1 MKRNE
6 RSQKRNERQG
16 EDEGRERSSAQR
28 GSTEPYGCP
37 LSEMQM
43 TGGLLLRF
51 LKQIL
56 TPAGADAL
64 SDSDTRLSSTTS
76 FRCPL
81 SKLDKWIIVGEKK
94 NKKTSKNKMKGDSV
108 ELSRGERK
116 YMTGWQGEKTWGEG
130 GRLIKGILEMSESES
145 HNQLT

>member
-1 MKRNE
+1 MKNKEGWGE
-6 RSQKRNERQG
+6 RT
-16 EDEGRERSSAQR
+16 SAQR

-43 TGGLLLRF
+43 TAGLLLRF

-81 SKLDKWIIVGEKK
+81 SKLDKWIILGERRRERE
-94 NKKTSKNKMKGDSV
+94 KKTSQNKMKVDSA
-108 ELSRGERK
+108 ELSRDERK
-116 YMTGWQGEKTWGEG
+116 YDRRRGRKTGGEG
-130 GRLIKGILEMSESES
+130 GRLIKGILGMSKSES

>member
-1 MKRNE
+1 MSEVRRKR
-6 RSQKRNERQG
+6 QTW
-16 EDEGRERSSAQR
+16 EDEERKRTSAQR

-64 SDSDTRLSSTTS
+64 SDSATRLSSTTS

-81 SKLDKWIIVGEKK
+81 SKLAKWIIVGKK
-94 NKKTSKNKMKGDSV
+94 KISKTK
-108 ELSRGERK
+108 
-116 YMTGWQGEKTWGEG
+116 
-130 GRLIKGILEMSESES
+130 
-145 HNQLT
+145 

>member
-1 MKRNE
+1 MCPHLRWQVEGKTQEKDWLNEKKRENI
-6 RSQKRNERQG
+6 
-16 EDEGRERSSAQR
+16 EGRREMKNKEGWGERTSAQR

-43 TGGLLLRF
+43 TAGLLLRF

-81 SKLDKWIIVGEKK
+81 SKLDKWIILGERQRERKK
-94 NKKTSKNKMKGDSV
+94 NFT
-108 ELSRGERK
+108 E
-116 YMTGWQGEKTWGEG
+116 
-130 GRLIKGILEMSESES
+130 
-145 HNQLT
+145 

>member
-1 MKRNE
+1 MKDKGGRGE
-6 RSQKRNERQG
+6 RKRTL
-16 EDEGRERSSAQR
+16 AQR

-64 SDSDTRLSSTTS
+64 SYSDTRLSSTTS

-81 SKLDKWIIVGEKK
+81 SKLDK
-94 NKKTSKNKMKGDSV
+94 
-108 ELSRGERK
+108 
-116 YMTGWQGEKTWGEG
+116 
-130 GRLIKGILEMSESES
+130 
-145 HNQLT
+145 

>member
-1 MKRNE
+1 MNEKNEEGWGERKRA
-6 RSQKRNERQG
+6 
-16 EDEGRERSSAQR
+16 SAQR

-81 SKLDKWIIVGEKK
+81 SKLDKWIRVGEKK
-94 NKKTSKNKMKGDSV
+94 K
-108 ELSRGERK
+108 L
-116 YMTGWQGEKTWGEG
+116 Q
-130 GRLIKGILEMSESES
+130 RLKWRE
-145 HNQLT
+145 TV

>member
-1 MKRNE
+1 MKNKEGWGE
-6 RSQKRNERQG
+6 RTA
-16 EDEGRERSSAQR
+16 AQR

-43 TGGLLLRF
+43 TAGLLLRF

-81 SKLDKWIIVGEKK
+81 SKLYKWITAGEKK
-94 NKKTSKNKMKGDSV
+94 TKQTNFK
-108 ELSRGERK
+108 E
-116 YMTGWQGEKTWGEG
+116 
-130 GRLIKGILEMSESES
+130 
-145 HNQLT
+145 

>member
-1 MKRNE
+1 MIKNE
-6 RSQKRNERQG
+6 RSQKEADKRKTR
-16 EDEGRERSSAQR
+16 EDEERKRTSAQR

-81 SKLDKWIIVGEKK
+81 SKLAKWIIVGKK
-94 NKKTSKNKMKGDSV
+94 KISKTK
-108 ELSRGERK
+108 
-116 YMTGWQGEKTWGEG
+116 
-130 GRLIKGILEMSESES
+130 
-145 HNQLT
+145 